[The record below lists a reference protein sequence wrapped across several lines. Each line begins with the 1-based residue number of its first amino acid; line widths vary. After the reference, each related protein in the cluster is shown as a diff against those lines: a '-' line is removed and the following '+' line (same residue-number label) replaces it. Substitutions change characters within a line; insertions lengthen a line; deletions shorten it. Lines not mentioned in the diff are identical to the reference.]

1 MSRVRWVRDNNGIAL
16 TLEVLI
22 ADITDLSF
30 FFDLQIRQSN
40 RKMSFKF
47 VGLPY
52 VLIQILQILVFF
64 THLKL

>member
-30 FFDLQIRQSN
+30 FFDLQIRQSK